1 MCSFPRM
8 LAILILSIDFR
19 GGDFGPTTQPLRPIR
34 RSSAPG
40 RTQIEGAHIPRTSPF
55 QTVQARGP
63 CPRDRGPVEPGSN
76 NFPPPPCPDKS
87 QSSSQHPP
95 QSCPSFPPVTLVSHP
110 HACGPACIRG
120 QSPGLMPA
128 PALLMGTPPS
138 ASFCQKRPFPPRLP
152 AVSQPAP

>member
-1 MCSFPRM
+1 MVGISDRPRNLSGQYDGAALQDAHKSKERTYQELLRSRQCRLVV
-8 LAILILSIDFR
+8 LALET
-19 GGDFGPTTQPLRPIR
+19 GGRL
-34 RSSAPG
+34 
-40 RTQIEGAHIPRTSPF
+40 
-55 QTVQARGP
+55 
-63 CPRDRGPVEPGSN
+63 EPGSN